1 MVGKRQHRAIVK
13 FWLGTGSD
21 GGGTIK
27 RGEHSDPGIYIHFL
41 TNLYWPFHRGLRGW
55 LKKGGGVSWDNTA
68 HFENSFFF
76 ICIHLFGSADYVLL
90 FKGGSKIYREFNLVV
105 YI

>member
-41 TNLYWPFHRGLRGW
+41 INLYWPFHRGLRGW
-55 LKKGGGVSWDNTA
+55 LKRGGGSPGITLHILKIVLFYLYPPFRISRLC
-68 HFENSFFF
+68 F
-76 ICIHLFGSADYVLL
+76 IIQRGLKD
-90 FKGGSKIYREFNLVV
+90 I
-105 YI
+105 